1 MKRNRILKLG
11 IAVCLAL
18 ILVLAPVSSGMVQA
32 AEVIATVEG
41 TIMSGT
47 TSDILK
53 LSTKEGNMEIK
64 LDSTTDTSE
73 CKILLPGNKISV
85 SVAHGSDEYLHA
97 VKIGG
102 DSKIPSITYDSSTTA
117 TVTGTIGEKTKGDIL
132 HFKTPQGD
140 MEIKLDANTNM
151 SGCNVLVVDKSY
163 SITCV
168 RGSDA
173 YMHAVSI
180 SDSATA
186 VVGSVDTSITPAP
199 ASVVT
204 AATMTVTG
212 TVSDKTKAGL
222 LYFSTKDGEM
232 QIKIDNNTDSRNGL
246 VLTPGRSL
254 TVSVY
259 NGNDEYLHAATI
271 TAAKES
277 TYATQ
282 IDTGNVHTV
291 TGTVGSKSTENVL
304 YLKTPQGD
312 MELKL
317 DALRSVVGCKVFIKD
332 QKLTVTC
339 ARGADAYMHALD
351 ITGV

>member
-1 MKRNRILKLG
+1 MKGNRILKLCMA
-11 IAVCLAL
+11 ICLAL
-18 ILVLAPVSSGMVQA
+18 VMALAPARQTMVQA

-47 TSDILK
+47 TSDMLK

-97 VKIGG
+97 VKLGG
-102 DSKIPSITYDSSTTA
+102 NSQNLSITYDSATTA
-117 TVTGTIGEKTKGDIL
+117 TVTGTIGDKTKGDIL
-132 HFKTPQGD
+132 YFKTPQGE

-173 YMHAVSI
+173 YMHAISI
-180 SDSATA
+180 SDSSAP
-186 VVGSVDTSITPAP
+186 VIGSVDTSITPAP

-204 AATMTVTG
+204 APTMTVTG

-246 VLTPGRSL
+246 ILVPGRSL
-254 TVSVY
+254 MISVY
-259 NGNDEYLHAATI
+259 NGSDEYLHAATI
-271 TAAKES
+271 TATKES
-277 TYATQ
+277 VFATQ
-282 IDTGNVHTV
+282 IDSNTHTV
-291 TGTVGSKSTENVL
+291 SGTVGSKSTENIL
-304 YLKTPQGD
+304 YLKTPQGE

-317 DALRSVVGCKVFIKD
+317 DALRSVVGCKVLIKD

-351 ITGV
+351 ITGA